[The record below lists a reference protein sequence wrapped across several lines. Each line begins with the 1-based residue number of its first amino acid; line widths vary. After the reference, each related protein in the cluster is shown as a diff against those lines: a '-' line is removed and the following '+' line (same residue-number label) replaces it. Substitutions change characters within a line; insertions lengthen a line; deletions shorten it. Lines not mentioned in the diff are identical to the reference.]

1 MIFPARLKS
10 HSALNVY
17 FPIGESL
24 LMKMMPLV
32 ESKPSLDAGLKGA
45 YESTDLNL
53 NGAAVWDSVAIT
65 ADERIA
71 LKSIIA

>member
-1 MIFPARLKS
+1 MVLKVSTPSEFVKCSSIMIFPARLKS

-53 NGAAVWDSVAIT
+53 NGAAV
-65 ADERIA
+65 
-71 LKSIIA
+71 

>member
-1 MIFPARLKS
+1 VSSFVKCSSIMIFPARLKS

-53 NGAAVWDSVAIT
+53 NGAAV
-65 ADERIA
+65 
-71 LKSIIA
+71 